1 MRCTLVIPPSNR
13 WVNTL
18 KFPFTFFSGNEC
30 VQCTDAVNEQFIHS
44 FFSRFIA
51 VTIFVIWTPE
61 ESTVAL
67 AQETHD
73 LVTTNLT
80 YLRCRKRGHNTN
92 PLLLTTLQ
100 GLIDL
105 YLISVKRDAEELASR
120 FCLEWRQ
127 RFGSEGWMGSRG
139 ERAARQQLGVCVVMW
154 TVTQCFHSGICQKKR
169 PPTTPLLSALQTS
182 SHSIGTAGSQSIS
195 NVWDETVHAD
205 YQNLLITDGQE
216 ILVILKA
223 DGFINILCY
232 MNMTFFFSFSS

>member
-1 MRCTLVIPPSNR
+1 
-13 WVNTL
+13 
-18 KFPFTFFSGNEC
+18 
-30 VQCTDAVNEQFIHS
+30 
-44 FFSRFIA
+44 
-51 VTIFVIWTPE
+51 
-61 ESTVAL
+61 
-67 AQETHD
+67 
-73 LVTTNLT
+73 
-80 YLRCRKRGHNTN
+80 
-92 PLLLTTLQ
+92 
-100 GLIDL
+100 
-105 YLISVKRDAEELASR
+105 
-120 FCLEWRQ
+120 
-127 RFGSEGWMGSRG
+127 MGSRG